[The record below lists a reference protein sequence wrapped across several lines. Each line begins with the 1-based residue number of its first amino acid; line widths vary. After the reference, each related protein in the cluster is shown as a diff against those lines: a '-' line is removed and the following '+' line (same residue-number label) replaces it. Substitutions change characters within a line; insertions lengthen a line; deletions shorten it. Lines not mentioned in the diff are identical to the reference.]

1 MFFATRANI
10 KGIIGE
16 SSQSKINGN
25 CKLFITLILVHIE
38 TFIQQRLCTEH
49 CVAAYLHRGRAGEQL
64 APEGAESV
72 GGGGVRGGAGGRGRG
87 GGGGGARA
95 AVHRVLAR
103 QPQPRQL
110 LPDGCLAEP
119 RERDLAALRLGRLVA
134 GAGAG
139 LRGGHHRHSLT
150 GAQQPLSHHLWHAGS
165 WPHHSRCL
173 KLDG

>member
-1 MFFATRANI
+1 M
-10 KGIIGE
+10 
-16 SSQSKINGN
+16 
-25 CKLFITLILVHIE
+25 
-38 TFIQQRLCTEH
+38 
-49 CVAAYLHRGRAGEQL
+49 
-64 APEGAESV
+64 
-72 GGGGVRGGAGGRGRG
+72 RGGAGGRGRG
-87 GGGGGARA
+87 GGGARP

-150 GAQQPLSHHLWHAGS
+150 GAQQPLSHHRLHAGS